1 MEGTSA
7 TVRTASVASQPET
20 PEPGVDVN
28 GSNGSTG
35 GALDQGANET
45 VGFLSELL
53 PEVPIWAIRSVLA
66 LVVLVLAWYGSKLLV
81 RLLGR
86 RVARRFQRPSVS
98 RTVLRSTRA
107 GVMLVAVFVSAV
119 VYGVELG
126 SILLSATVLTA
137 AIAVVIAPIL
147 GSIISGFFVL
157 TDKSYEIGDMIEIVD
172 TDRRG
177 FVEDITLRYTKI
189 FTLDNTFLVIPNGT
203 MRERDVVNYSAEDP
217 RTRLRL
223 DVLVTYEGDLDEAR
237 ALIEDA
243 ARAVDVV
250 ISGGPDVRI
259 GSARYPAAP
268 TCYIDEFADHG
279 VLLALRYW
287 VKEPYKLLTVR
298 SDVQTNVWDAL
309 DSADVEIAYPHSHLV
324 FDETSGTLP
333 VSLARRGGRGDRGS
347 RGGDPPGS
355 RDDAR
360 DDPGSDRATRK
371 RREAAQDEARDE
383 RDEGATSGP
392 RR

>member
-1 MEGTSA
+1 MEGASA
-7 TVRTASVASQPET
+7 AVRAASVASQPGT
-20 PEPGVDVN
+20 PEPGVGAN
-28 GSNGSTG
+28 GSNGSAG
-35 GALDQGANET
+35 DALDQEANET

-53 PEVPIWAIRSVLA
+53 PDVPIWAIRLVLA
-66 LVVLVLAWYGSKLLV
+66 LAVLVLAWYGSKLLV

-86 RVARRFQRPSVS
+86 RVARRFRRPSVS

-189 FTLDNTFLVIPNGT
+189 FTLDNTFLVVPNET

-223 DVLVTYEGDLDEAR
+223 PVLVTYEGDLDEAR

-250 ISGGPDVRI
+250 IAGGPDIRI

-287 VKEPYKLLTVR
+287 VKEPYTLLTVR

-324 FDETSGTLP
+324 FDEASGELP

-347 RGGDPPGS
+347 RDGDPPGS

-360 DDPGSDRATRK
+360 DDPGGDRAARE
-371 RREAAQDEARDE
+371 RRGTVQDEARDE